1 MSTHDI
7 YVDTNIG
14 NYTLSELM
22 AIVELNDLDP
32 EEIVL
37 KTNKLVNK
45 FKNLNPEL
53 SAFFIEVRSQLL
65 QYSQGLIVNKK
76 KDKSNKIVVE
86 TYQNMNDE
94 DDNTSDAEY
103 PSAEQQT
110 NNWYENEYP
119 QQSDKNQTDKITN
132 RQQKIQVY
140 GNQQVPM
147 NKEQIATT
155 DTYNLPVKQD
165 SLNPNLKNTINR
177 FVNLDSQFRQATSGP
192 GSSAANYTLDL
203 SDTLKDAISICL
215 YSYQVPQ
222 SWYVIDKYY
231 GNTCFWIINGEFIIP
246 ITITSGNYNQTS
258 IQTELES
265 AFINA
270 GFSGGGK
277 LNSDGDLVHFIIN
290 PINAKITF
298 YFGSDTTYNGSD
310 GSFTISEETRI
321 LFYDFSG
328 KKHCENNCYSKT
340 NNYLNDTL
348 GWILGF
354 RLPYVDVLEQG
365 NEAPAIINLNGT
377 KYLILV
383 IDDYNQNHVNNS
395 LVSIS
400 QFNNTLKLP
409 SYYTNDLIYTC
420 AAPQEQSN
428 NLKQLIAGV
437 TEQSTVQLQTT
448 NPLNG
453 LLIGEKYD
461 EDYLTTQQI
470 VTSAPR
476 QLTQSQIHTI
486 NEINKNRNSKST
498 RYLAKA
504 PTSGDILGII
514 PVKTSTVNPTG
525 SQIVEFSGSL
535 QSNKRNYF
543 GPVDIDRMAVKL
555 LDDKGNIL
563 NLNGSDWCVTL
574 ICECLYQY

>member
-192 GSSAANYTLDL
+192 ESSAANYTLDL

-298 YFGSDTTYNGSD
+298 YFFDSTYNGSE

-400 QFNNTLKLP
+400 QSNNTLKLP

-428 NLKQLIAGV
+428 NLNQLIAGV

-514 PVKTSTVNPTG
+514 PVKTSTVTPTG

>member
-1 MSTHDI
+1 MSTHDV

-32 EEIVL
+32 NEIVL
-37 KTNKLVNK
+37 KTNKLIKK
-45 FKNLNPEL
+45 FKTSNPTL
-53 SAFFIEVRSQLL
+53 SAFFIEIQSQLL
-65 QYSQGLIVNKK
+65 KYAQGLIVKKK
-76 KDKSNKIVVE
+76 KDTLNKIVVE
-86 TYQNMNDE
+86 TYQNMNDD
-94 DDNTSDAEY
+94 DDNVSDAEY
-103 PSAEQQT
+103 PNAEQTT

-132 RQQKIQVY
+132 RQQKVQVY
-140 GNQQVPM
+140 GNQHQPM

-165 SLNPNLKNTINR
+165 SLNPNLTNTITR
-177 FVNLDSQFRQATSGP
+177 FVNLDSQFRQATAGP
-192 GSSAANYTLDL
+192 ESTASNYTLDL
-203 SDTLKDAISICL
+203 SDTLKDAISLCL
-215 YSYQVPQ
+215 YSYQIPQ

-231 GNTCFWIINGEFIIP
+231 GNTCFWIIHGEITIP
-246 ITITSGNYNQTS
+246 ITITSGNYNQTT

-265 AFINA
+265 AFLNA
-270 GFSGGGK
+270 GFTGGGE
-277 LNSDGDLVHFIIN
+277 LNSSGDSVHFIIN
-290 PINAKITF
+290 PINAIITF
-298 YFGSDTTYNGSD
+298 YFNGAAYTGND
-310 GSFTISEETRI
+310 GPFTISKDTRI
-321 LFYDFSG
+321 LFYDFNS
-328 KKHCENNCYSKT
+328 KKQCENNCYSKT
-340 NNYLNDTL
+340 NNYLNNTL
-348 GWILGF
+348 GWVLGY
-354 RLPYVDVLEQG
+354 RLPYIDVLEQG
-365 NEAPAIINLNGT
+365 NAAPAIINLNGT

-383 IDDYNQNHVNNS
+383 VDDYNQNHVNNT

-400 QFNNTLKLP
+400 QSNNSLKLP
-409 SYYTNDLIYTC
+409 NYYTNDLVYTC
-420 AAPQEQSN
+420 AAPQDQSN
-428 NLKQLIAGV
+428 NLNELINSV
-437 TEQSTVQLQTT
+437 TAQSTIQLQTT

-453 LLIGEKYD
+453 LLIGDKYN

-470 VTSAPR
+470 VPSAPR

-486 NEINKNRNSKST
+486 NEINKNRNSNST
-498 RYLAKA
+498 RHLAKA

-514 PVKTSTVNPTG
+514 PVKTSTVTPTG
-525 SQIVEFSGSL
+525 AQIVEFSGSL
-535 QSNKRNYF
+535 QANKRVYF

>member
-22 AIVELNDLDP
+22 AIVELEELDP
-32 EEIVL
+32 NEIVK
-37 KTNKLVNK
+37 KTNKLIK
-45 FKNLNPEL
+45 RFKISKPDL
-53 SAFFIEVRSQLL
+53 SAFFIQVRSQLL
-65 QYSQGLIVNKK
+65 QYAQGLIVQPK
-76 KDKSNKIVVE
+76 KDTFDKIVVE
-86 TYQNMNDE
+86 TYQNMNDQ
-94 DDNTSDAEY
+94 DGNTQDAEY
-103 PSAEQQT
+103 PSASQQT

-119 QQSDKNQTDKITN
+119 QQSDTNQTNKITN

-147 NKEQIATT
+147 NREQIATT

-192 GSSAANYTLDL
+192 ESSPANYTLDL
-203 SDTLKDAISICL
+203 SDSLKDAISLCL

-222 SWYVIDKYY
+222 SWYVVDKYY
-231 GNTCFWIINGEFIIP
+231 GNTCFWIVDDSLSIP
-246 ITITSGNYNQTS
+246 ISITSGNYNQSS
-258 IQTELES
+258 IVSELER
-265 AFINA
+265 AFLNA

-277 LNSDGDLVHFIIN
+277 TDASGNIVHFEIN
-290 PINAKITF
+290 QINAKITF
-298 YFGSDTTYNGSD
+298 YLYGSIYSGVD
-310 GSFTISEETRI
+310 GELTISETTQI

-328 KKHCENNCYSKT
+328 KKMCENNCFSKA
-340 NNYLNDTL
+340 NNFLNNTL
-348 GWILGF
+348 GWLLGY
-354 RLPYVDVLEQG
+354 RLPYIDVLEQG

-400 QFNNTLKLP
+400 QLNNTLKLP
-409 SYYTNDLIYTC
+409 NYYTNDLIYTC
-420 AAPQEQSN
+420 NLPQEQSN
-428 NLKQLIAGV
+428 NLNGLIAGV
-437 TEQSTVQLQTT
+437 TEQSIVQLQTT

-453 LLIGEKYD
+453 LLIGDKYK
-461 EDYLTTQQI
+461 EEFMTTQQI

-486 NEINKNRNSKST
+486 NEINKNRNSNTSN
-498 RYLAKA
+498 YLAKA
-504 PTSGDILGII
+504 PTSGDILAII
-514 PVKTSTVNPTG
+514 PVKTSTVTPTG

-535 QSNKRNYF
+535 QSNKRIYF

-563 NLNGSDWCVTL
+563 NLNGTDWCVTL